1 MSFLTLSLLRFRLYL
16 VSKLALSK
24 LTLDFRVN
32 YLVDPLS
39 LADPLVLL
47 DILSPEVQEL
57 ATPLGGLIQ
66 FPFSSCPFPCLTF
79 LWFGLVPFPFAR

>member
-1 MSFLTLSLLRFRLYL
+1 MVQYCNLHYACLFLTLPLLHFRLYQG
-16 VSKLALSK
+16 SKLTLLK

-39 LADPLVLL
+39 LVEPLVL
-47 DILSPEVQEL
+47 DILSPRVQEL

-66 FPFSSCPFPCLTF
+66 FPF
-79 LWFGLVPFPFAR
+79 PFALSLA